1 MPVRASAQAVTST
14 RMRITPRGCQTSE
27 SDLAA
32 IANTPAPAKLDGVVI
47 TCHDVPLK
55 CSSRGPVPLVPP
67 THTSAGESATTD
79 SKSVPLGPDNV
90 ELGDPVHAV
99 PGVVITESNRAWKP
113 GPPQRPGRALAWYL
127 TASDGRRKTP
137 ATGALRL
144 MHG

>member
-47 TCHDVPLK
+47 T
-55 CSSRGPVPLVPP
+55 
-67 THTSAGESATTD
+67 
-79 SKSVPLGPDNV
+79 
-90 ELGDPVHAV
+90 
-99 PGVVITESNRAWKP
+99 ESNRAWKP